1 MKIMKGKNFIGK
13 YKVELVGRL
22 QDKISESIYI
32 DNKQLRNIQNKNNKK
47 EVKCKYRKRS
57 EYVGLSK
64 SVQT

>member
-32 DNKQLRNIQNKNNKK
+32 DNKQLRNIQNKKD
-47 EVKCKYRKRS
+47 VKYGVTNIQR
-57 EYVGLSK
+57 
-64 SVQT
+64 